1 MFLFYFERSFRF
13 RDNQILT
20 FQCHDVIICLRM
32 KKRNRFYWITW
43 EVNNKCTNLAS
54 LAFSLFQNNYFSFLI
69 HFWTFSFS
77 TFQLSVFKLSLP
89 NFLDFAEKLFCL
101 AQAETIQLD
110 RIFLFYVVQ
119 SSQVRS
125 GKSICQLPYYS
136 W

>member
-20 FQCHDVIICLRM
+20 LLCHDVIICLSM
-32 KKRNRFYWITW
+32 KKRNTFYWITW
-43 EVNNKCTNLAS
+43 EANNECTNLAS
-54 LAFSLFQNNYFSFLI
+54 LAFSLFQNNFFSFLI